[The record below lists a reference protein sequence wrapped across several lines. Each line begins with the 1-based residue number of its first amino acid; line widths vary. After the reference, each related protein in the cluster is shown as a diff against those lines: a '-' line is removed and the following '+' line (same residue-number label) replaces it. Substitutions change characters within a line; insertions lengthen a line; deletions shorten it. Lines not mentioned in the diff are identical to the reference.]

1 MSHLSY
7 LEAIVM
13 GAVQGISELF
23 PISSLGH
30 AVIIPALVGGQWAKD
45 LNVSTPGS
53 PYLAF
58 IVGLHVATALALLVF
73 FWRDWVRIIGGFL
86 TSIRYRRV
94 RTPSE
99 RMAWLLILATIPV
112 ALAGLLFEK
121 IFTEYLG
128 RPLPAA
134 AFLAVNGLILLLGE
148 RMRSRQMARVGAS
161 EQVAEQTAN
170 SEFDHESNTIDD
182 SRISGMKTGRGVLI
196 GASQILALCAGISRS
211 GVTMVSGMAA
221 GLSHREAARFA
232 FLLATPVILAAGV
245 LKLPTLFGP
254 VGHGIHG
261 QVLAGSAAAF
271 IAALI
276 SVRFL
281 DRYFQTRTLK
291 PFAIY
296 CLAMGVCSFVYLA
309 LV

>member
-1 MSHLSY
+1 
-7 LEAIVM
+7 M

-30 AVIIPALVGGQWAKD
+30 AIIIPALVGGQWAKD
-45 LNVSTPGS
+45 LSVTAPDST
-53 PYLAF
+53 YLAF
-58 IVGLHVATALALLVF
+58 IVGLHVATALALLAF
-73 FWRDWVRIIGGFL
+73 FWRDWLRIIGGFI
-86 TSIRYRRV
+86 TSVRYRRV
-94 RTPSE
+94 RTPAE

-112 ALAGLLFEK
+112 GLAGLLFQK
-121 IFTEYLG
+121 LFTEYLG

-134 AFLAVNGLILLLGE
+134 AFLAVNGLVLLLGE
-148 RMRSRQMARVGAS
+148 RLRSRQVARAGSS
-161 EQVAEQTAN
+161 EVAATLAAT
-170 SEFDHESNTIDD
+170 SEFDHDSNTVAD
-182 SRISGMKTGRGVLI
+182 SRISGMKIGRGVLI
-196 GASQILALCAGISRS
+196 GSSQILALCAGISRS
-211 GVTMVSGMAA
+211 GITMVSGMAA

-245 LKLPTLFGP
+245 LKLPHLLGP
-254 VGHGIHG
+254 AGHGIHG

-271 IAALI
+271 VAALI

-291 PFAIY
+291 PFAVY
-296 CLAMGVCSFVYLA
+296 CLALGVCAFVYLA

>member
-1 MSHLSY
+1 LSY

-13 GAVQGISELF
+13 GAVQGVTELF

-30 AVIIPALVGGQWAKD
+30 AVIIPALVGGEWAKD
-45 LNVSTPGS
+45 LNVSAPGS

-58 IVGLHVATALALLVF
+58 IVGLHVATAVALLVF
-73 FWRDWVRIIGGFL
+73 FWRDWLRIIGGL
-86 TSIRYRRV
+86 VTSVRYRRV
-94 RTPSE
+94 RTASE

-112 ALAGLLFEK
+112 ALAGLVFEK

-148 RMRSRQMARVGAS
+148 RLRSRQLVRAGS
-161 EQVAEQTAN
+161 AERAAALEAG
-170 SEFDHESNTIDD
+170 SEFDQEKNTLDD
-182 SRISGMKTGRGVLI
+182 TRISGMRMGRGVLI

-254 VGHGIHG
+254 IGHGIHG
-261 QVLAGSAAAF
+261 QVLAGSIAAF
-271 IAALI
+271 LAALI

-281 DRYFQTRTLK
+281 DKYFQTRTLK

>member
-1 MSHLSY
+1 
-7 LEAIVM
+7 M
-13 GAVQGISELF
+13 GAVQGVTELF

-30 AVIIPALVGGQWAKD
+30 AVIIPALVGGEWAKD
-45 LNVSTPGS
+45 LNVSAPGS

-58 IVGLHVATALALLVF
+58 IVGLHVATAVALLVF
-73 FWRDWVRIIGGFL
+73 FWRDWLRIIGGL
-86 TSIRYRRV
+86 VTSVRYRRV
-94 RTPSE
+94 RTASE

-112 ALAGLLFEK
+112 ALAGLVFEK

-148 RMRSRQMARVGAS
+148 RLRSRQLVRAGS
-161 EQVAEQTAN
+161 AERAAALEAG
-170 SEFDHESNTIDD
+170 SEFDQEKNTLDD
-182 SRISGMKTGRGVLI
+182 TRISGMRMGRGVLI

-254 VGHGIHG
+254 IGHGIHG
-261 QVLAGSAAAF
+261 QVLAGSIAAF
-271 IAALI
+271 LAALI

-281 DRYFQTRTLK
+281 DKYFQTRTLK

>member
-1 MSHLSY
+1 LSY

-13 GAVQGISELF
+13 GAVQGVTELF

-45 LNVSTPGS
+45 LNVSAPGS

-58 IVGLHVATALALLVF
+58 IVGLHVATAVALLVF
-73 FWRDWVRIIGGFL
+73 FWRDWLRIIGGL
-86 TSIRYRRV
+86 VTSVRYRRV
-94 RTPSE
+94 RTASE

-112 ALAGLLFEK
+112 ALAGLVFEK

-148 RMRSRQMARVGAS
+148 RLRSRQLVRAGS
-161 EQVAEQTAN
+161 AERAAALEAG
-170 SEFDHESNTIDD
+170 SEFDQEKNTLDD
-182 SRISGMKTGRGVLI
+182 TRISGMRMGRGVLI

-254 VGHGIHG
+254 IGHGIHG
-261 QVLAGSAAAF
+261 QVLAGSIAAF
-271 IAALI
+271 LAALI

-281 DRYFQTRTLK
+281 DKYFQTRTLK

>member
-1 MSHLSY
+1 LSY

-13 GAVQGISELF
+13 GAVQGVTELF

-58 IVGLHVATALALLVF
+58 IVGLHVATAVALLVF
-73 FWRDWVRIIGGFL
+73 FWRDWLRIIGGL
-86 TSIRYRRV
+86 VTSVRYRRV
-94 RTPSE
+94 RTASE

-112 ALAGLLFEK
+112 ALAGLVFEK

-148 RMRSRQMARVGAS
+148 RLRSRQLVRAGS
-161 EQVAEQTAN
+161 AERAAALEAG
-170 SEFDHESNTIDD
+170 SEFDQEKNTLDD
-182 SRISGMKTGRGVLI
+182 TRISGMRMGRGVLI

-254 VGHGIHG
+254 IGHGIHG
-261 QVLAGSAAAF
+261 QVLAGSIAAF
-271 IAALI
+271 LAALI

-281 DRYFQTRTLK
+281 DKYFQTRTLK